1 MKRVLVVE
9 PHPQVLEALA
19 DLVED
24 EPGCELVGAVTT
36 VTEAISLVTDLS
48 PDVVLIDADTPNW
61 RSHQLCNRLG
71 EFLPTALLVLLSAAT
86 EPYKVCPDST
96 AKTPPISI
104 LKTAAPEFLRS
115 LSA

>member
-9 PHPQVLEALA
+9 PHPQALA
-19 DLVED
+19 ALTDLVED

-36 VTEAISLVTDLS
+36 VAEAIQLVNDVI
-48 PDVVLIDADTPNW
+48 PDVVLVDADASNW
-61 RSHQLCNRLG
+61 QSHRLGHQLG
-71 EFLPTALLVLLSAAT
+71 ELLPKALLVLLSAAT
-86 EPYKVCPDST
+86 DPRQECPKSS
-96 AKTPPISI
+96 AKTPPITI